1 MTKKV
6 VTRFCP
12 SPTGTPH
19 VGLVRTCLF
28 SWAYARHHGGT
39 FVFRIEDTDASR
51 DTEESYQQLVEG
63 LSWLG
68 LTWDEG
74 PDVGGPNG
82 PYRQSERSEIYA
94 RVIQQLLESGYAYK
108 AYSSAEEVESRHK
121 AAGRDPKLGYDN
133 FDRDLSEDQIA
144 AFEAEGRTPVVRMRM
159 PAEDITYVDGVR
171 GENTT
176 PAGTI
181 PDYVIARGDGS
192 PLYTL
197 TNPVDDAMMGITHV
211 VRGVDLMPSTPRQIV
226 MYRALSELGIAQQV
240 PEFAH
245 LPLIV
250 DERGKKMSKRDPR
263 SNLLAYR
270 DEGYLPE
277 GVLNYVATLGWAISG
292 DRDVFTVQELIDNFD
307 LANVNSNPA
316 RFDEKK
322 FNAICGEHL
331 RMIEADQLADLL
343 LPELQSRNLLPKE
356 PSAEQLRILQEATPL
371 VQERNSTLGQAADML
386 RFLYAGEDFELDEA
400 SVAKALKVDAAEP
413 LDGALDAL
421 SELSEWTTPAIEET
435 LKETLVDKLG
445 LKPRKAFQ
453 PLRVAVCGKTV
464 SPPLYESMELLG
476 RELTLD
482 RLRAARLIVA
492 ENAATGPGA

>member
-28 SWAYARHHGGT
+28 SWAFARHHGGT

-51 DTEESYQQLVEG
+51 DSEESYQQLVEG

-68 LTWDEG
+68 MSWDEG

-82 PYRQSERSEIYA
+82 PYRQSERSDIYQ
-94 RVIQQLLESGYAYK
+94 RVIQQLLDGGFAYK
-108 AYSSAEEVESRHK
+108 AFSTAEEVEARHK
-121 AAGRDPKLGYDN
+121 TAGRDPKLGYDN
-133 FDRDLSEDQIA
+133 YDRDLTDEEVA
-144 AFEAEGRTPVVRMRM
+144 AYEAEGRQPVVRVRM
-159 PAEDITYVDGVR
+159 PEEDITYTDGVR

-176 PAGTI
+176 PSGTV
-181 PDYVIARGDGS
+181 PDFVIARGDGS

-211 VRGVDLMPSTPRQIV
+211 IRGVDLMPSTPRQIV
-226 MYRALSELGIAQQV
+226 LYRALVELGVAEQV

-245 LPLIV
+245 LPLLV
-250 DERGKKMSKRDPR
+250 DESGKKMSKRDPR
-263 SNLLAYR
+263 SDLLSYKEA
-270 DEGYLPE
+270 GYLPE

-292 DRDVFTVQELIDNFD
+292 DRDVFTVQELIDNFE
-307 LANVNSNPA
+307 LGNVNSNPA

-322 FNAICGEHL
+322 FNAISGEHF
-331 RMIEADQLADLL
+331 RAADAGQLTELL
-343 LPELQSRNLLPKE
+343 IPELQKRGLLESE
-356 PSAEQLRILQEATPL
+356 PTNEQLRILGEATPL
-371 VQERNSTLGQAADML
+371 VQERNSSLGQAADML
-386 RFLYAGEDFELDEA
+386 SFLFRGEDFEMEEA
-400 SVAKALKVDAAEP
+400 SVKKALKPDAAQS
-413 LDGALDAL
+413 LDATIDAL
-421 SELSEWTTPAIEET
+421 EELPEWTTEGIEAA
-435 LKETLVDKLG
+435 LKDTLVEKLG

-453 PLRVAVCGKTV
+453 PLRVAVSGKAV

-476 RELTLD
+476 REVTLN
-482 RLRAARLIVA
+482 RLRDAREEVA
-492 ENAATGPGA
+492 VRAATDAGA